1 MALSMNTFFIIR
13 EIRAECLYRIHIWSI
28 NQINI
33 VYDNATLY
41 LIRPFNLTVNEKVAI
56 QEFSEI

>member
-1 MALSMNTFFIIR
+1 MALNINTFFIIR
-13 EIRAECLYRIHIWSI
+13 EIGVKHPYRARIWST

-33 VYDNATLY
+33 IYDNATLY
-41 LIRPFNLTVNEKVAI
+41 LIRPFNLTANEKVAI

>member
-1 MALSMNTFFIIR
+1 MALNINTFFIIR
-13 EIRAECLYRIHIWSI
+13 EIRVKHIWST

-33 VYDNATLY
+33 IYDNATLY
-41 LIRPFNLTVNEKVAI
+41 LIRPFNVTANEKVAI